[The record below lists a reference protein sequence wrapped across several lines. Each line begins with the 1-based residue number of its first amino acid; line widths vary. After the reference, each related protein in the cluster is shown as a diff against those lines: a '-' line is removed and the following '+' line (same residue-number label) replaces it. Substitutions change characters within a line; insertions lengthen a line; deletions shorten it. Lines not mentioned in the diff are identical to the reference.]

1 VLYVGQVLDM
11 RLLAA
16 ILFLAGTMAG
26 QELEDARD
34 QQDRAALEKQI
45 ASLRAAAEKEPSS
58 ASAHYKLALAQSYL
72 SEVALELRDRSQ
84 AKTSAEAGLHAARR
98 AVELKPDDAEHH
110 RILGTL
116 CGQVIPAN
124 VLAGLRYGR
133 CALDSIKQALEINP
147 KSSNAWLSRGVG
159 NYYLPESF
167 GGGVNLAIEDFR
179 KAIQLNPKSADAH
192 LWLGIALRK
201 AGHNSE
207 ARKALERSVELNPRR
222 NWTRQQLEKTPAR

>member
-1 VLYVGQVLDM
+1 M
-11 RLLAA
+11 RLFVAV
-16 ILFLAGTMAG
+16 LFLIGAVAG

-34 QQDRAALEKQI
+34 RQDREALERQI
-45 ASLRAAAEKEPSS
+45 SNLRSTAENQSAN
-58 ASAHYKLALAQSYL
+58 ASAHYRLALAQSYL
-72 SEVALELRDRSQ
+72 SEVALELRDRNQ
-84 AKTSAEAGLHAARR
+84 ARISAEAGMQAARR
-98 AVELKPDDAEHH
+98 AVELKPDDSENH

-133 CALDSIKQALEINP
+133 CALDSITRALEINP

-167 GGGVNLAIEDFR
+167 GGGVNLAIEDFQ

-201 AGHNSE
+201 AERNSE
-207 ARKALERSVELNPRR
+207 ARKALTRSIELNPRR
-222 NWTRQQLEKTPAR
+222 NWTRQQLEKTPAQ